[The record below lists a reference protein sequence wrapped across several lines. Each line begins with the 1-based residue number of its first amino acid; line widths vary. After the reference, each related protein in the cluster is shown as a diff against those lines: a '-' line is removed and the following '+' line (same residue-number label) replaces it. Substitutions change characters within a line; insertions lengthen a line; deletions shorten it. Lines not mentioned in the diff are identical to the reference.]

1 MATYST
7 IKGFT
12 IQSYATDPA
21 ASVAASGTWASGNVT
36 NTGRRGPCGL
46 GTQTAAIAAGGNAPP
61 VGTLCES
68 YNGTNWSEVNNLNT
82 ARAAIGP
89 GAGSQ
94 TAGLCA
100 GGNGPSADVADVEK
114 WDGTCWTEV
123 ADLNQIR
130 HSGACMG
137 ATNTAAIYSAGS
149 NYPPGSGAEGYL
161 VETESWNG
169 SAWTEVA
176 DLNTGRRY
184 VAGVGPSGAAFLLG
198 GAVPPGS
205 TSSAVTEMWNGSSW
219 TNSVSFNTARRY
231 TAASGGA
238 SAQSG
243 ALLYGGDSP
252 TFSKTEYFDGT
263 SWTEIADMGVAKKS
277 FLGSTL
283 GTTSLALAAFGGPP
297 NPTASEEF
305 TASGT
310 NIVQE
315 GQVWYNTTSNV
326 LKGFGLTLGTG
337 AWASGGAANTGRR
350 YMSIAGTQTSAVTCG
365 GSPPP
370 ITATELYD
378 GTAWTTHPSGVL
390 NSDKHNTGGLGQ
402 SDSAA
407 MALGGSGYLA
417 ISETWNGSTW
427 TEGNNITTGRTFAAA
442 GGTTTSAIMACGETP
457 GSPNTV
463 NSETWNG
470 TSWTEVN
477 NINTSGY
484 LVGHGTASDSASAT
498 FIAGGV
504 DRGIKTES
512 WDGTSWS
519 EVADLS
525 RSSPNSAAMASSGSS
540 TNGLVFG
547 GYTSVTGLTESWNGT
562 SWTEVADLATA
573 RYGAGGCGSS
583 TLALCSMGAAP
594 ATQTVTEE
602 WTVPSSQT
610 IKTFTSS

>member
-1 MATYST
+1 MATYSE
-7 IKGFT
+7 IKGFN

-21 ASVAASGTWASGNVT
+21 ASVAATGTWASGNST
-36 NTGRRGPCGL
+36 NTGRRGVCGL

-61 VGTLCES
+61 VGVLCES
-68 YNGTNWSEVNNLNT
+68 YNGTTWSEVNPLNT
-82 ARAAIGP
+82 LRAAIGP

-94 TAGLCA
+94 AAGLCA
-100 GGNGPSADVADVEK
+100 GGNGPSVDVANVEK
-114 WDGTCWTEV
+114 WDGTCWTEDT
-123 ADLNQIR
+123 DLNFKR

-137 ATNTAAIYSAGS
+137 ATNTAAIYSGGS
-149 NYPPGSGAEGYL
+149 EYPPGVGAEGYL

-169 SAWTEVA
+169 STWTEVA

-184 VAGVGPSGAAFLLG
+184 VAGVGPSGAAFLMG
-198 GAVPPGS
+198 GYVPS
-205 TSSAVTEMWNGSSW
+205 TVSAVTEMWNGSAW
-219 TNSVSFNTARRY
+219 TNSVSFNTARSY
-231 TAASGGA
+231 LAASGGA
-238 SAQSG
+238 TAQSET
-243 ALLYGGDSP
+243 LIYGGQP
-252 TFSKTEYFDGT
+252 GTLAITEYFNGT
-263 SWTEIADMGVAKKS
+263 SWTEIADMGTARKS

-283 GTTSLALAAFGGPP
+283 GTTALALAAFGGPP

-315 GQVWYNTTSNV
+315 GQVWYNTTSTV
-326 LKGFGLTLGTG
+326 LKGYGLTVGTG
-337 AWASGGAANTGRR
+337 AWASGGSANTGRR

-370 ITATELYD
+370 ITATEQYN
-378 GTAWTTHPSGVL
+378 GTAWTAHPSGTL

-417 ISETWNGSTW
+417 ISETWNGSSW

-442 GGTTTSAIMACGETP
+442 GGTTTSAIMSCGETP
-457 GSPNTV
+457 GSPNTL
-463 NSETWNG
+463 NSETWDG
-470 TSWTEVN
+470 TSWSEVA
-477 NINTSGY
+477 NINTARY

-498 FIAGGV
+498 FIAGGSGGGV
-504 DRGIKTES
+504 KTEL

-525 RSSPNSAAMASSGSS
+525 RSSPTSIGMSSSGSS
-540 TNGLVFG
+540 TSGLVFG
-547 GYTSVTGLTESWNGT
+547 GYTSVTALTESWDGT
-562 SWTEVADLATA
+562 SWTEVADLSTA
-573 RYGAGGCGSS
+573 RYGAGGCGTS

-610 IKTFTSS
+610 IKTFTAS